1 MKLIVAICR
10 SEDAPRVSDALV
22 AREFRVT
29 RVATTG
35 GFLKRGN
42 TTLLVGVEAG
52 EVDIVVEMLR
62 KTLGPA
68 PEPGQRRATVFVLD
82 AAKYEQV

>member
-1 MKLIVAICR
+1 MKLVVAICR
-10 SEDAPRVSDALV
+10 DEDAHRLSDALV

-42 TTLLVGVEAG
+42 TTLLTGVEADG
-52 EVDIVVEMLR
+52 VETVIETLR
-62 KTLGPA
+62 SALAQPT
-68 PEPGQRRATVFVLD
+68 EPSRRRATIFVLD
-82 AAKYEQV
+82 AAQYEQI

>member
-1 MKLIVAICR
+1 MKLIVAVCR
-10 SEDAPRVSDALV
+10 DEDAPRVSDALV

-52 EVDIVVEMLR
+52 EVDSVLEMLR
-62 KTLGPA
+62 KTLGPS

-82 AAKYEQV
+82 AAEYEQV

>member
-10 SEDAPRVSDALV
+10 DEDAPKLSDALV
-22 AREFRVT
+22 SRDFRVT

-35 GFLKRGN
+35 GFMKRGN
-42 TTLLVGVEAG
+42 TTLLIGV
-52 EVDIVVEMLR
+52 DPDKVETVIGAMR
-62 KTLGPA
+62 QTLGPDSGSG
-68 PEPGQRRATVFVLD
+68 ERRATVFVLD